1 MRERMRMMRLGRAV
15 AAGAVDWRAFV
26 GLGYLAAY
34 VALDRISFLESYST
48 VGITP
53 WNPGTGLSFA
63 LILVFGRQLI
73 PMLFVAPLLAVIVNR
88 QVVLPWPI
96 EILSA
101 LAVGAGYSAGLI
113 YLTRAKA
120 RFDPALSSM
129 RDLAA
134 LFLTAAAT
142 AAMVAF
148 SHAGLT
154 IAAGFIPAKEFV
166 TAALRYWIGDVVG
179 VFAVTPFV
187 LFALTNR
194 RILPMSVETVLQCAA
209 IVAALTLVFGVAEE
223 RDFQLFYVLF
233 LPIVWMAVRNGIEG
247 VSAGI
252 LITQIGV
259 IVGVALVPNES
270 EELFALQALMLVLA
284 VTGLTA
290 GELVTERRRIESQL
304 QLHRESLARLG
315 RLGSVGE
322 LAAAVAHE
330 VNQPLMAAGTYARL
344 VADTVRGGEAA
355 DVVET
360 ANKAVAQIDRAA
372 EVIRRLRALVRLD
385 RSNRAPLPFERILR
399 ETIELAQPDLERAG
413 VTARWSVAAGLQPV
427 AVDLLQIEQ
436 VLLNLIR
443 NSIEA
448 IAERRTH
455 RGSIAIEAKPADAE
469 FVEVRVVDS
478 GPGFSREYIENGFLP
493 LSSSKAHGLGIGL
506 PLCRSIVEAHGG
518 RLWLDTDPR
527 GAAVSFTLPI
537 AKKAAHG

>member
-1 MRERMRMMRLGRAV
+1 
-15 AAGAVDWRAFV
+15 
-26 GLGYLAAY
+26 
-34 VALDRISFLESYST
+34 
-48 VGITP
+48 
-53 WNPGTGLSFA
+53 
-63 LILVFGRQLI
+63 
-73 PMLFVAPLLAVIVNR
+73 
-88 QVVLPWPI
+88 
-96 EILSA
+96 
-101 LAVGAGYSAGLI
+101 VGAGYSAGLI

-399 ETIELAQPDLERAG
+399 ETIELARPDLERAG